1 MDFETVDETRDIRKS
16 IITLL
21 KRRLTASRGREILKE
36 KNNRV
41 TLHMSLADNLDCEIK
56 VSDDDLLEIDIRCTL
71 MNVHSHVTIEVDEL
85 D

>member
-1 MDFETVDETRDIRKS
+1 MNFETVDETRDIRKS

-21 KRRLTASRGREILKE
+21 KRRLTLGRGREILKE
-36 KNNRV
+36 KNSGV
-41 TLHMSLADNLDCEIK
+41 ILHLSLADNLDCEIR
-56 VSDDDLLEIDIRCTL
+56 VSEDDLLEVDIRCTL